1 MWRKTFSRI
10 LDRNGRSEMG
20 WQFFK
25 RFLSSDGFFNRGLIM
40 AVFRSSDNPGTANMK
55 TCALLLK
62 LVSWC
67 FMPSQPVQLYQG
79 DYYLNN
85 SANHCLFWDWSWY
98 VCLSFSLSLSR
109 HTHAYAHTHTHTHT
123 QTGTCTHKNINISP
137 APRTTTLSLTKR
149 SEWTWVHRQRQTQ
162 RFSLCLFWSKISYFN
177 CYRIVIQ
184 LDSQHWGLRLC
195 SGSICINFCDIAFK
209 ESGQNSM
216 QSSWQ

>member
-1 MWRKTFSRI
+1 MP
-10 LDRNGRSEMG
+10 L
-20 WQFFK
+20 
-25 RFLSSDGFFNRGLIM
+25 FL
-40 AVFRSSDNPGTANMK
+40 
-55 TCALLLK
+55 
-62 LVSWC
+62 
-67 FMPSQPVQLYQG
+67 
-79 DYYLNN
+79 
-85 SANHCLFWDWSWY
+85 
-98 VCLSFSLSLSR
+98 SLSLSR
-109 HTHAYAHTHTHTHT
+109 HTHAYAHTHTHT

-209 ESGQNSM
+209 ESGQTACKVHDSKVFTGGHSGVFCLTCTVNNASLQCAVLHSHGIVWGHLHRKERM
-216 QSSWQ
+216 NTLYLRKCLSWTYETVMNGCTVTDVLHKSQKGGGGGELIF